1 MNRKKLNYVQSLDRG
16 LKVLQ
21 AFTAE
26 RQLLSL
32 SEIARIT
39 GLNVTATQRFTDTLL
54 QLGFLL
60 RNRHREFM
68 LGPKVLNLGFAFL
81 NGSQLKKL
89 AETYIAEF
97 SKTHGCTVNLAVLD
111 GDAVVFLYR
120 HETKRFLKYD
130 LQAGSRL
137 PSYCTSTGKV
147 LLAALSDPVLD
158 KTLQGMNMESHTR
171 HTITD
176 PESLYDD
183 LMETRKRGYS
193 ICDREMS
200 LALFSL
206 AVPLINQEANVIAAV
221 NISLPVDEKKSKKQ
235 MAVEQLIALGRT
247 LSEALGYE
255 GPYPVIPV
263 MDFDEDDFLIYS

>member
-1 MNRKKLNYVQSLDRG
+1 MDRKKLNYVQSLDRG

-21 AFTAE
+21 AFTAD
-26 RQLLSL
+26 RPLLSL

-39 GLNVTATQRFTDTLL
+39 GMNVTATQRFTDTLL

-89 AETYIAEF
+89 AETYIAQF
-97 SKTHGCTVNLAVLD
+97 SAKHGCTANLAVRD

-120 HETKRFLKYD
+120 HEAKRFLKYD

-137 PSYCTSTGKV
+137 PSYCTATGKV
-147 LLAALSDPVLD
+147 LLAALADQDLD
-158 KTLQGMNMESHTR
+158 KILQHMTMETLTR
-171 HTITD
+171 YTITD
-176 PESLYDD
+176 PKMLLND
-183 LMETRKRGYS
+183 LLETRKRGYAL
-193 ICDREMS
+193 CDREMS
-200 LALFSL
+200 LALYSL
-206 AVPLINQEANVIAAV
+206 AVPVLNQEENVIAAV
-221 NISLPVDEKKSKKQ
+221 NLSLPADEKKSKKEKI
-235 MAVEQLIALGRT
+235 VEQLLTLGRT

-255 GPYPVIPV
+255 GPYPVIPIRGGGGV
-263 MDFDEDDFLIYS
+263 DY

>member
-1 MNRKKLNYVQSLDRG
+1 MKRKKLNYVQSLDRG

-26 RQLLSL
+26 RPLLSL
-32 SEIARIT
+32 SEIARST
-39 GLNVTATQRFTDTLL
+39 GMNVTATQRFTDTLL

-97 SKTHGCTVNLAVLD
+97 SATHGCTANLAVLD

-120 HETKRFLKYD
+120 HEAKRFLQYD

-137 PSYCTSTGKV
+137 PSYCTATGKV
-147 LLAALSDPVLD
+147 LLASLADPLLD
-158 KTLQGMNMESHTR
+158 HTLQGMNMESLTR
-171 HTITD
+171 YTITD
-176 PESLYDD
+176 PASLRED
-183 LMETRKRGYS
+183 LMEIRRRGYS

-206 AVPLINQEANVIAAV
+206 AVPVLNQEATVIAAV
-221 NISLPVDEKKSKKQ
+221 NLSLSADERKSKKEL
-235 MAVEQLIALGRT
+235 AGEQLTMLGRS

-255 GPYPVIPV
+255 GPYPVIPLKNL
-263 MDFDEDDFLIYS
+263 DKDDFLIHS

>member
-26 RQLLSL
+26 RPLLSL

-39 GLNVTATQRFTDTLL
+39 GMNATATQRFTDTLL

-97 SKTHGCTVNLAVLD
+97 SATYGCTANLAVLD

-120 HETKRFLKYD
+120 HEAKRFLKYD

-137 PSYCTSTGKV
+137 PSYCTATGKV

-158 KTLQGMNMESHTR
+158 KTLQGMSMESLTR
-171 HTITD
+171 YTITD
-176 PESLYDD
+176 PKILHDD

-193 ICDREMS
+193 ICNREMS

-206 AVPLINQEANVIAAV
+206 AVPVLNQEAKVIAAI
-221 NISLPVDEKKSKKQ
+221 NLSLPADEKKSKKEI
-235 MAVEQLIALGRT
+235 AVEQLMALGRT

-255 GPYPVIPV
+255 GSYPAIAVK
-263 MDFDEDDFLIYS
+263 DFDAGDF